1 MKKTIEIDDDLALMI
16 DEERGDLSR
25 DEYIDK
31 LLKAYKGVTQSRT
44 PDSVIENGPDK

>member
-1 MKKTIEIDDDLALMI
+1 MKQTIEIDGELARII

-31 LLKAYKGVTQSRT
+31 LLKINKGVTHSHT
-44 PDSVIENGPDK
+44 PESTTETELEK